1 MGKIK
6 FYKKI
11 KHNEWGYMGKIK
23 LKRRKIEST
32 MAKHE
37 GIERNN
43 AQVN

>member
-1 MGKIK
+1 
-6 FYKKI
+6 
-11 KHNEWGYMGKIK
+11 MGKIK

-32 MAKHE
+32 MSMHE